1 MSDDLE
7 VTPRQAAE
15 MLRGDNPPRLLDVR
29 NQWEHDISRI
39 EGDVL
44 IPLDTL
50 VRRLGEIDRRDRLI
64 VYCHHGRRSLIA
76 VQYLKQEGF
85 DAVSMAGGIDR
96 WSAEVDPSIPRY

>member
-7 VTPRQAAE
+7 VSPRQAAE
-15 MLRGDNPPRLLDVR
+15 MLRSDDPPRLLDVR

-50 VRRLGEIDRRDRLI
+50 VRRLGEFDRNERLI
-64 VYCHHGRRSLIA
+64 VYCHHGSRSLTA
-76 VQYLKQEGF
+76 VHYLTEEGF